1 MKQKKRLIVVASVF
15 FCYVFTILLYKIINT
30 IIICSKIVLFSS
42 KKLFHR
48 FVALMKT
55 KQVFSLR
62 ENCPLVV
69 NLENNEM
76 NTEVISKTFLRCN

>member
-55 KQVFSLR
+55 KTGVFFERKLPSCGKSR
-62 ENCPLVV
+62 EQR
-69 NLENNEM
+69 NEHRGYFKDIPEM
-76 NTEVISKTFLRCN
+76 